1 MARALDGLAEAHAAG
16 IVHGDLKPA
25 NILVTDEGEVLV
37 NELNTIPGFTE
48 TSVFSKL
55 FEASGVEYPA
65 LCERLVELA
74 LERYAAERS
83 YRF

>member
-1 MARALDGLAEAHAAG
+1 MRLPPALLALAIPTREALRSNRFLRCPEESIHW
-16 IVHGDLKPA
+16 P
-25 NILVTDEGEVLV
+25 
-37 NELNTIPGFTE
+37 
-48 TSVFSKL
+48 SVFSKL
-55 FEASGVEYPA
+55 FEASGVAYPA